1 MNTLFLITL
10 EYPPSIG
17 GVGAYYHG
25 LAQALGSDR
34 ITVLA
39 SDYRSQKDTDSSI
52 TVIRKKLLAT
62 RGPFRWWRCLW
73 ATARALRSHPSR
85 YLGVGQLLP
94 IGIVALLFY
103 FFQHKRFIVFCHGM
117 DILQACSHWRKK
129 IIASWVM
136 QKSSLIVVNSQSTL
150 SLVREYFHIPSHRCI
165 VVYPCADVE
174 PVNTFRFEERP
185 TILSV
190 ARLVARKGIDR
201 VILALPQ
208 ILLKVPS
215 AQYVVVGDGPERSA
229 LTRLAQ
235 TTNFFDTDIGAFRS
249 VLDAGRVRFLGA
261 LDRVSVLEWYQ
272 SCDVFA
278 LPVSASS
285 DDIEGFGIVFLE
297 AAAFEKPVVAGNSGG
312 AVEAVLD
319 QETGIVVGPENR
331 GGLGDSISHL
341 LLHPDERKRLGAQA
355 RARVMKDFRWEHQ
368 ARMLIEALEGE
379 E

>member
-1 MNTLFLITL
+1 MRRY
-10 EYPPSIG
+10 EYPFF
-17 GVGAYYHG
+17 
-25 LAQALGSDR
+25 
-34 ITVLA
+34 
-39 SDYRSQKDTDSSI
+39 DY
-52 TVIRKKLLAT
+52 IRVPAIY
-62 RGPFRWWRCLW
+62 RRCLW

-129 IIASWVM
+129 IIVSWVM

-165 VVYPCADVE
+165 VVYSCADVE

-297 AAAFEKPVVAGNSGG
+297 
-312 AVEAVLD
+312 
-319 QETGIVVGPENR
+319 
-331 GGLGDSISHL
+331 
-341 LLHPDERKRLGAQA
+341 
-355 RARVMKDFRWEHQ
+355 
-368 ARMLIEALEGE
+368 
-379 E
+379 

>member
-1 MNTLFLITL
+1 MRRY
-10 EYPPSIG
+10 EYPFF
-17 GVGAYYHG
+17 
-25 LAQALGSDR
+25 
-34 ITVLA
+34 
-39 SDYRSQKDTDSSI
+39 DY
-52 TVIRKKLLAT
+52 IRVPAIY
-62 RGPFRWWRCLW
+62 RRCLW

-129 IIASWVM
+129 IIVSWVM

-190 ARLVARKGIDR
+190 ARLV
-201 VILALPQ
+201 
-208 ILLKVPS
+208 
-215 AQYVVVGDGPERSA
+215 
-229 LTRLAQ
+229 Q

-319 QETGIVVGPENR
+319 QETGIVVDPENR
-331 GGLGDSISHL
+331 EIG
-341 LLHPDERKRLGAQA
+341 
-355 RARVMKDFRWEHQ
+355 RA
-368 ARMLIEALEGE
+368 
-379 E
+379 